1 MANKRRR
8 KRKLKPFTKVLM
20 VLIPCFVVV
29 GVIYGIDI
37 NKTNDNKTPDIK
49 LDTQINNDNIVK
61 DSNTQDN
68 NTSVDD
74 SEVDPNDIYGI
85 LESIAK
91 TDYRY
96 KEVLANKDIYPEKLL
111 EMLSRN
117 KDMISYMY
125 DFEDKKGHIY
135 IDNIGKV
142 TKGEY
147 PLLLQYDKKWG
158 YGIYGDNVIAI
169 NGCGPTSLA
178 MVVAGLQARMTQLLM
193 I

>member
-8 KRKLKPFTKVLM
+8 KRKLKSFTKVLM

-85 LESIAK
+85 LESISK
-91 TDYRY
+91 
-96 KEVLANKDIYPEKLL
+96 
-111 EMLSRN
+111 
-117 KDMISYMY
+117 
-125 DFEDKKGHIY
+125 
-135 IDNIGKV
+135 
-142 TKGEY
+142 
-147 PLLLQYDKKWG
+147 
-158 YGIYGDNVIAI
+158 
-169 NGCGPTSLA
+169 
-178 MVVAGLQARMTQLLM
+178 
-193 I
+193 

>member
-8 KRKLKPFTKVLM
+8 KRKLKSFTKVLM

-29 GVIYGIDI
+29 GVIYSIDS
-37 NKTNDNKTPDIK
+37 NKIQDNKIEETK
-49 LDTQINNDNIVK
+49 TDTKINNDNIVK

-68 NTSVDD
+68 NTSID
-74 SEVDPNDIYGI
+74 ETEEDPNDIYGI
-85 LESIAK
+85 LESISK

-125 DFEDKKGHIY
+125 DFDIY
-135 IDNIGKV
+135 VSKSITNIQIISNDETTIYQTITSTFEVGKFYNI
-142 TKGEY
+142 T
-147 PLLLQYDKKWG
+147 Q
-158 YGIYGDNVIAI
+158 
-169 NGCGPTSLA
+169 
-178 MVVAGLQARMTQLLM
+178 MVEIV
-193 I
+193 